1 MTYIYIA
8 GPGSKIWIRSRPK
21 GDWRRDDLSSLH
33 AFENW
38 DPDRA
43 NLETHEYEVTE
54 GIYLQQPGR
63 RHAVIGSHTDEHVAL
78 WRVHPHC
85 HVLAIHN
92 VEDAPVFEHLFDM
105 NILHSKDIS
114 PICLFL
120 RQKKV
125 PEFELEEAASVGDE
139 YSEWREWVSEKY
151 VCPNSAGETMNWEQ
165 DVFSISYRSAQA
177 SLLHMA
183 VALTKYHAAEAKKH
197 SPAEIFQY
205 FTPTAF
211 RSKLLTA
218 LRSYDPALAT
228 QFTSKMRQMD
238 VDGFFLFEG
247 EELVWV
253 EL

>member
-1 MTYIYIA
+1 MSLS
-8 GPGSKIWIRSRPK
+8 PPK
-21 GDWRRDDLSSLH
+21 GWLDI
-33 AFENW
+33 
-38 DPDRA
+38 
-43 NLETHEYEVTE
+43 
-54 GIYLQQPGR
+54 IYLACMITLLP
-63 RHAVIGSHTDEHVAL
+63 
-78 WRVHPHC
+78 
-85 HVLAIHN
+85 
-92 VEDAPVFEHLFDM
+92 
-105 NILHSKDIS
+105 
-114 PICLFL
+114 CLDH
-120 RQKKV
+120 RNYNSEKV

-165 DVFSISYRSAQA
+165 DVFSA

-228 QFTSKMRQMD
+228 QFTSKMKQMD